1 MKDPHTHNWR
11 GYLFIAPAIIYL
23 ALFSFYPMVWAGWMS
38 LHDWHLLK
46 PDERQFT
53 GLANYV
59 AMLKDPFFR
68 TAIYNTLVYVLFSVP
83 LGVVTSLA
91 VAALVAQRLR
101 GIGFFRTLF
110 YIPAVS
116 SQVAI
121 SMVVIWILLPEVGL
135 INWCWGHVGGAI
147 NYVLGL
153 LGQGALSAQWTS
165 KLGFDGATDFLGETG
180 WAMAALVAMS
190 LWIGLGPRMIIF
202 LASIQSIPETLYEA
216 AAIDGAT
223 GWRRFRHVTLPLLA
237 PTTLFV
243 VVTTTIAAFQLFTP
257 VYMMTRG
264 GPRRSTDVVLYHIYK
279 EAWQK
284 FEVGMAGAM
293 SYVLFAMILIV
304 ALIQFR
310 IMRRSV
316 DVGAAT

>member
-11 GYLFIAPAIIYL
+11 GYLFIAPATIYL
-23 ALFSFYPMVWAGWMS
+23 ALFAFYPMIWAGWMS

-46 PDERQFT
+46 PDERQFA
-53 GLANYV
+53 GVGNYV

-68 TAIYNTLVYVLFSVP
+68 NAIYNTLVYVLFSVP

-91 VAALVAQRLR
+91 VALLVAQRLR
-101 GIGFFRTLF
+101 GVGFFRTLF

-121 SMVVIWILLPEVGL
+121 SMVVIWILLPEQGL
-135 INWCWGHVGGAI
+135 INYCVARV
-147 NYVLGL
+147 NDL
-153 LGQGALSAQWTS
+153 LGAHVSS
-165 KLGFDGATDFLGETG
+165 STDFLNRTG

-202 LASIQSIPETLYEA
+202 LAGIQSIPETLYEA

-223 GWRRFRHVTLPLLA
+223 GWKRFRHVTLPLLA

>member
-1 MKDPHTHNWR
+1 MRRSHSNNWR
-11 GYLFIAPAIIYL
+11 GYVFVAPATAYL
-23 ALFSFYPMVWAGWMS
+23 AVFALVPMLLAAYMS
-38 LHDWHLLK
+38 LFRWHLLHE
-46 PDERQFT
+46 DHEFV
-53 GLANYV
+53 GLGNFAK
-59 AMLKDPFFR
+59 MLADPFFR
-68 TAIYNTLVYVLFSVP
+68 NAIWNTLVYVAFSVP
-83 LGVVTSLA
+83 LGVITSLA
-91 VAALVAQRLR
+91 IASLVAQRLR
-101 GIGFFRTLF
+101 GVGVFRTLF

-135 INWCWGHVGGAI
+135 INAAI
-147 NYVLGL
+147 K
-153 LGQGALSAQWTS
+153 W
-165 KLGFDGATDFLGETG
+165 LGFSGSTNFLAEPG

-202 LASIQSIPETLYEA
+202 MAGIQNIPAVLYEA

-223 GWRRFRHVTLPLLA
+223 GWKRFRHVTLPLLA

-257 VYMMTRG
+257 VYVMTHG
-264 GPRRSTDVVLYHIYK
+264 GPRRTTDVVLYHIYQ

-284 FEVGMAGAM
+284 FEVGMASAM

-304 ALIQFR
+304 ALVQFR
-310 IMRRSV
+310 IMQRGLNSE
-316 DVGAAT
+316 